1 MIVAYMVVRKSFS
14 GKETLDFVSNLGG
27 AVPGTILGI
36 GYIVAFINAP
46 IVVVADT
53 RVVHGILHYFSNLY
67 NTNLLLFAIWAVVL
81 TAAYGGFLGLI
92 MDKLMSLTGLD
103 RKSRKIVEH

>member
-1 MIVAYMVVRKSFS
+1 MKNVITKLPALVAMACLMVPKV
-14 GKETLDFVSNLGG
+14 LWAAGG
-27 AVPGTILGI
+27 GGD
-36 GYIVAFINAP
+36 AP

-92 MDKLMSLTGLD
+92 MDKLMGLTGLD
-103 RKSRKIVEH
+103 LKSRKIVEH